1 MEESKIPKW
10 QKEVEAILR
19 EQFQGDDL
27 LEQLKKAEA
36 LASFVQNIEVPSGD
50 MGKVVSIM
58 LRAASEELRPQAAVY
73 AGFQLGVAYE
83 RYQNANRTRKP

>member
-1 MEESKIPKW
+1 VEKW
-10 QKEVEAILR
+10 QEQVEAILR

-27 LEQLKKAEA
+27 LEQLKKAEE
-36 LASFVQNIEVPSGD
+36 LTRFVQNIEVPSGD
-50 MGKVVSIM
+50 IGKVVSIM

-83 RYQNANRTRKP
+83 RYQDANRTRKP

>member
-1 MEESKIPKW
+1 MEKW
-10 QKEVEAILR
+10 QEQVEAILR

-27 LEQLKKAEA
+27 LEQLKKAEE
-36 LASFVQNIEVPSGD
+36 LTRFVQNIEVPSGD
-50 MGKVVSIM
+50 IGKVVSIM

-83 RYQNANRTRKP
+83 RYQDANRTRKP